1 MKRIAFFIIVT
12 TVIFSCKKDDS
23 GTPAISAVRTVDP
36 TTKDSLFT
44 QAIPGT
50 LIVIQGNNLAGLQAV
65 FLTILLLILILLMLP
80 VPISLS
86 EFLRVLKQLRPIR
99 KCRAQ

>member
-1 MKRIAFFIIVT
+1 MKRIAFFIIIT
-12 TVIFSCKKDDS
+12 AVIFSCKKNDS
-23 GTPAISAVRTVDP
+23 GTPVISHVRTVDP
-36 TTKDSLFT
+36 ATKDSLFT

-80 VPISLS
+80 IPILLS
-86 EFLRVLKQLRPIR
+86 EFLQVLKQRQLI
-99 KCRAQ
+99 QMYQIQ